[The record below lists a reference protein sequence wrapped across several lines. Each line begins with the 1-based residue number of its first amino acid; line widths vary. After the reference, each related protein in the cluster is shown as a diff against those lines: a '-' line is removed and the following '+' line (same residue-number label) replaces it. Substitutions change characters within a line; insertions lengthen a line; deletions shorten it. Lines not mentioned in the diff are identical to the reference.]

1 MNVIYKTKISKN
13 IFNLPKNSGHKS
25 FYKDFDEYYKQK
37 INIKVKL
44 KNYLDLGINFL
55 IKEINEKNY

>member
-1 MNVIYKTKISKN
+1 MLFIKQKFQKN
-13 IFNLPKNSGHKS
+13 IFNLPKKIQEHKS

-44 KNYLDLGINFL
+44 KNYLDLGINFFN
-55 IKEINEKNY
+55 KRNK